1 MPADGRRPVPA
12 EPVILSDKQSFTEA
26 EGMDDGFGRIL
37 DQDTDN
43 LFLQQEGLEA
53 AAKKSL
59 TLGNYQEVRIRHF
72 EQAIDHYVAMPPP
85 RQDWRSL
92 QRRQGC
98 T

>member
-43 LFLQQEGLEA
+43 LFPV
-53 AAKKSL
+53 SYTHL
-59 TLGNYQEVRIRHF
+59 TLPTILLV
-72 EQAIDHYVAMPPP
+72 
-85 RQDWRSL
+85 
-92 QRRQGC
+92 
-98 T
+98 